1 VPAREKKRC
10 KWAGTDPV
18 YVAYHDDEW
27 GVPVHDDR
35 VLFEF
40 LILEGA
46 QAGLSWITILKRR
59 DGYRKA
65 FSNFDA
71 EKVARYD
78 KRKMA
83 RLLED
88 PGIIRNR
95 LKVEAA
101 VGNARA
107 FLDVVEEFGSF
118 DDYIWRFVDGAPIQN
133 KWKTMR
139 EIPAETEDSR
149 ALSHDLK
156 RRGFRFVGP
165 TIMYAH
171 MQATGMVNDHVMSCF
186 RHNQVVRLGKKRRR

>member
-1 VPAREKKRC
+1 MPAREKKRC
-10 KWAGTDPV
+10 KWAGTDPI
-18 YVAYHDDEW
+18 YVAYHDDDW

-35 VLFEF
+35 TIFEY

-59 DGYRKA
+59 DNYRRA
-65 FSNFDA
+65 FSNFDP

-83 RLLED
+83 RLLEN

-101 VGNARA
+101 VKNARA
-107 FLDVVEEFGSF
+107 YLAVADEFGSF
-118 DDYIWRFVDGAPIQN
+118 DDYVWRFVDGAPIQN

-139 EIPAETEDSR
+139 DLPAETGESR
-149 ALSHDLK
+149 ALSHDLR
-156 RRGFRFVGP
+156 RRGFGFVGP
-165 TIMYAH
+165 TIIYAH
-171 MQATGMVNDHVMSCF
+171 MQDTGMVNDHVVNCF
-186 RHNQVVRLGKKRRR
+186 RHNQVARLAKKRRR